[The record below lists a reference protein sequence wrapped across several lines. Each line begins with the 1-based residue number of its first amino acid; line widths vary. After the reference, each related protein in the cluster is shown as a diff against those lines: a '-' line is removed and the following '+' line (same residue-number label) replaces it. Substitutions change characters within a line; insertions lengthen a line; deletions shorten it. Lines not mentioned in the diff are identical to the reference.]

1 MDVAAASL
9 VPNRKRKE
17 IFCHVSGRERSSSSH
32 HLWIQKRYEKAYQ
45 TFPRL
50 IFSLSSWLSLS
61 LPAPMGWTT
70 KRQTIIAVS
79 CRLFPFHPG
88 SQSPPAIWCP
98 MEISTIICRM
108 GVCFFGRKKDVWS
121 ACCRRGLYTM
131 IHRPWYTASLPV
143 PAARQLVD
151 VQQAQC
157 FRSASHLL
165 QVGRSSI
172 PCMLSPL
179 AHSPLPDQVRGPF
192 RKVSSYME
200 NHGQSILAATLPA
213 LFSKHCS
220 DQAAKRHVVK
230 LFYYY

>member
-1 MDVAAASL
+1 MDVAVASL

-32 HLWIQKRYEKAYQ
+32 HLRIQKRYEKAYQ
-45 TFPRL
+45 TFSRL
-50 IFSLSSWLSLS
+50 IFSLSSWLSLI

-98 MEISTIICRM
+98 TEISTIIYRM

-157 FRSASHLL
+157 FRSASHYCRWGGQPYHACSLHLL
-165 QVGRSSI
+165 TARSLTKWEDHLGKFPATWRTMARASLLLL
-172 PCMLSPL
+172 C
-179 AHSPLPDQVRGPF
+179 LPFFPSTVQIRQQRD
-192 RKVSSYME
+192 M
-200 NHGQSILAATLPA
+200 
-213 LFSKHCS
+213 
-220 DQAAKRHVVK
+220 
-230 LFYYY
+230 